1 MSDSVVQELLDLTG
15 KVAIVT
21 GAAMG
26 IGRGVALL
34 LAHAGANVAIAD
46 IDLEGARE
54 TASDIEAL
62 GVKALAIEADV
73 SSAADVRRM
82 VEATVDRLGGV
93 NILVNNAGIIPVKP
107 ALELEEEEWDQVL
120 DINLKG
126 TFLCTQA
133 AAREMVKQ
141 GRGGKIVNMA
151 SIDGVY
157 PLLVGFAHYD
167 SSKAAVIAF
176 TKSLA
181 KELAPHK
188 INVNAVAPG
197 IVDTPGLRRL
207 AEPWG
212 LDPNVVF
219 SPRIPWGRLEQPED
233 VAKAVLFLASDAA
246 EYKTGTC
253 LFVEGGFL
261 IG

>member
-1 MSDSVVQELLDLTG
+1 VSDSVVHKLLDLTE

-26 IGRGVALL
+26 IGRATALL

-46 IDLEGARE
+46 LDLEGARKV
-54 TASDIEAL
+54 ASEIEAL

-73 SSAADVRRM
+73 AKAADAKRM
-82 VEATVDRLGGV
+82 VEATVGRLGGV
-93 NILVNNAGIIPVKP
+93 DILVNNAGIFPIKP
-107 ALELEEEEWDQVL
+107 ALDLEEEEWDQVQ
-120 DINLKG
+120 DINIKG
-126 TFLCTQA
+126 TFLCSQA
-133 AAREMVKQ
+133 AARQMVKQ
-141 GRGGKIVNMA
+141 GRGGKIVNLA
-151 SIDGVY
+151 SIDAVY

-176 TKSLA
+176 TKNLA

-197 IVDTPGLRRL
+197 IVDTPGVRRL
-207 AEPWG
+207 AEPLG
-212 LDPNVVF
+212 LDPDVVF

-246 EYKTGTC
+246 EYITGTC